1 MRWSGSL
8 IPTLK
13 EDPADA
19 EAVSHK
25 LMVRAGMVRQLAA
38 GIYVY
43 LPLGQRVMGKIL
55 AIIREEMNAIG
66 GQEITMPV
74 ILPAELWQQSG
85 RWDTIGGEMFRLK
98 DRNQRDMCLGM
109 THEEVIA
116 WLAAREIRSYRDLP
130 QIWYQ
135 IQTKER
141 DEARPKS
148 GVLRTR
154 EFVMKDSYSLDRDV
168 AGLEAQYEAHRRA
181 YCTIY
186 DRCGVKYFV
195 VESDPGMMGGAGSD
209 EFMAPSQAGEDR
221 VAICAACGYAAN
233 VELAVARAPIP
244 SFPVWPLEEVATP
257 NAKTIAEVCSFLGIE
272 SALTIKSLVVTTD
285 TGPVLA
291 LVRGDHQLH
300 ERKLQ
305 RVLGAF
311 RPAHPEEIV
320 AATGGEAGFVG
331 PVGLRLRVIADETL
345 RTGCYVAGANKP
357 DTHLRGVVPGTH
369 FQAEYADLREADPG
383 DACAKCGAPLAV
395 ERVIEIGNIFRLG
408 TKYSVPLGALYLDE
422 QGQERPIVMGSYGI
436 GPARIAAAAIEQNH
450 DRDGIIWPE
459 TIAPFDVHLLVVN
472 VKDAAMAGM
481 AEELYRALAVAGL
494 DVLYDDRDER
504 GGVKFKDADLLGLPL
519 RVTVGSRALKDGVVE
534 VRRRRTGEVSTV
546 APADLPAHVRGLL
559 GRPG

>member
-1 MRWSGSL
+1 
-8 IPTLK
+8 
-13 EDPADA
+13 
-19 EAVSHK
+19 
-25 LMVRAGMVRQLAA
+25 
-38 GIYVY
+38 
-43 LPLGQRVMGKIL
+43 
-55 AIIREEMNAIG
+55 
-66 GQEITMPV
+66 
-74 ILPAELWQQSG
+74 
-85 RWDTIGGEMFRLK
+85 
-98 DRNQRDMCLGM
+98 
-109 THEEVIA
+109 
-116 WLAAREIRSYRDLP
+116 
-130 QIWYQ
+130 
-135 IQTKER
+135 
-141 DEARPKS
+141 
-148 GVLRTR
+148 
-154 EFVMKDSYSLDRDV
+154 
-168 AGLEAQYEAHRRA
+168 
-181 YCTIY
+181 
-186 DRCGVKYFV
+186 
-195 VESDPGMMGGAGSD
+195 
-209 EFMAPSQAGEDR
+209 MAPSQAGEDR

-244 SFPVWPLEEVATP
+244 SFPVWPLEEVVTP

-272 SALTIKSLVVTTD
+272 PALTIKSLVVTTD

-369 FQAEYADLREADPG
+369 FQAEYADLREADHG

-481 AEELYRALAVAGL
+481 AEELYRALAAAGL

-559 GRPG
+559 GRPA